1 MPRKGETL
9 SPEIKERMRE
19 AQRRSLARK
28 EAGLPP
34 QGRRN
39 RARRNAIPAVV
50 DDFEDV
56 SLPQSQPAMT
66 EPDPV
71 PSPPITGDPNDPY
84 NLWLMVLEP
93 DTRELFSEAE
103 LRELFEEQ
111 RARAAAEKKTRRKKE
126 ISELALST
134 ARSDLG
140 LLPAQKI
147 EAMRVAAL
155 NAKQVSML
163 VQMPPAQDNGGPA
176 DVGLRID
183 GKIIENG
190 RRHFCTY
197 GEAASIRE
205 MLYRHGQHELLFRGQ
220 NLRYRAYLMGQ
231 AMGSVNTIIDHQQR
245 DT

>member
-1 MPRKGETL
+1 MAKRGEKM
-9 SPEIKERMRE
+9 SPELVALMKEK
-19 AQRRSLARK
+19 RRLALLRK
-28 EAGLPP
+28 EVGAPPKRNYRRELP
-34 QGRRN
+34 
-39 RARRNAIPAVV
+39 AAAIE
-50 DDFEDV
+50 DFEDV
-56 SLPQSQPAMT
+56 SLPSTQSTMT
-66 EPDPV
+66 EPETVPV
-71 PSPPITGDPNDPY
+71 VPQGDPADPY
-84 NLWLMVLEP
+84 NLWLTVLEP

-111 RARAAAEKKTRRKKE
+111 RNRAAAEKKVRRRKE

-155 NAKQVSML
+155 NAKKVSMI

-176 DVGLRID
+176 DVGLRVD
-183 GKIIENG
+183 GRVIENG
-190 RRHFCTY
+190 RRHFCNY

-205 MLYRHGQHELLFRGQ
+205 MLYRHGQHELLFKGQ
-220 NLRYRAYLMGQ
+220 NLRYRAYLLGQ
-231 AMGSVNTIIDHQQR
+231 AMGSVNTIIDHGQR